1 MTQPVK
7 ILLVDD
13 EVTGREVLSLAL
25 QERGFHTSQADDGQI
40 ALEALESG
48 TFDVVISDVLMPRM
62 DGYRLCYEVRK
73 SERWKGLP
81 FIIYTGTYT
90 APEDE
95 RLGMKFGANKYLRKT
110 GSVDEVVQ
118 AVEEVLNYNGKNPPP
133 GQLDELDVMKVYSER
148 LVKKLE
154 EKIIELENAHARL
167 LHSNRELTKLTEE
180 LKNSEARLKA
190 VIDNEPECIK
200 ITSPDGILLDMNPA
214 GLLMV
219 EAESLEQVVG
229 CNVFDLVH
237 IDDRKRYVDFHES
250 ICEGESG
257 ILEFRIV
264 GLRGTLRWTEAHA
277 VPLRNNAGQVISVL
291 SVARDITRRK
301 GAEDALREAE
311 RKYRN
316 IFENAIEGIFQS
328 TPEGRY
334 LSVNPSL
341 ARIFGYASPADMM
354 SSIENIGTQVYV
366 DPQRRLE
373 FIRMINE
380 RGEIQG
386 FEFEAYKKDRR
397 RIWVSGNARAVR
409 GPDGAVQYF
418 EGTMEDVSEKR
429 LSDQKFKEL
438 TQRIIETQE
447 LERKRISRELHDSVG
462 QMLSSVKFR
471 IQSAGE
477 KIQSQKSKIWKDLSG
492 AWTLLE
498 QSIHEIRRIA
508 HNLRPSVLDDLGLV
522 SAVRSMCEEFEE
534 RTSITVNLRS
544 SRFPNRLPP
553 EVELSLF
560 RIIQEVLNN
569 VEQHSKATKLAL
581 QIQQKNSHLLVR
593 IKDNG
598 KGFDPLGVQKQRSRA
613 RGYGLDGIRERVATI
628 GGHLELQ
635 TELKKGVEI
644 QIKIPLE
651 KQASP

>member
-1 MTQPVK
+1 MNQPVK

-13 EVTGREVLSLAL
+13 EVTGRQVLSLAL

-62 DGYRLCYEVRK
+62 DGYRLCYEMRK
-73 SERWKGLP
+73 SERWKSLP

-95 RLGMKFGANKYLRKT
+95 KLGMEFGANKYLRKT

-118 AVEEVLNYNGKNPPP
+118 AVQEVLSSNGKNPPP
-133 GQLDELDVMKVYSER
+133 EQLGELDVMKVYSER

-154 EKIIELENAHARL
+154 EKNIELGNAHARL
-167 LHSNRELTKLTEE
+167 LHSNRELTKLAEE
-180 LKNSEARLKA
+180 LKDSETRLKA
-190 VIDNEPECIK
+190 IIDNEPECIK
-200 ITSPDGILLDMNPA
+200 LTSPDGILLDMNPA

-219 EAESLEQVVG
+219 EAESLEQIAGHKIV
-229 CNVFDLVH
+229 DLVEVH
-237 IDDRKRYVDFHES
+237 DRKRYADFHQS
-250 ICEGESG
+250 ICRGESG
-257 ILEFRIV
+257 ILEFRLI
-264 GLRGTLRWTEAHA
+264 GLRGTLRWMETHA
-277 VPLRNNAGQVISVL
+277 VPLRNNAGEVISVL
-291 SVARDITRRK
+291 SVTRDI
-301 GAEDALREAE
+301 
-311 RKYRN
+311 
-316 IFENAIEGIFQS
+316 
-328 TPEGRY
+328 
-334 LSVNPSL
+334 
-341 ARIFGYASPADMM
+341 
-354 SSIENIGTQVYV
+354 
-366 DPQRRLE
+366 
-373 FIRMINE
+373 
-380 RGEIQG
+380 
-386 FEFEAYKKDRR
+386 
-397 RIWVSGNARAVR
+397 
-409 GPDGAVQYF
+409 
-418 EGTMEDVSEKR
+418 SEKR
-429 LSDQKFKEL
+429 HSDQKFKEL
-438 TQRIIETQE
+438 AQRIIETQE
-447 LERKRISRELHDSVG
+447 LERKRIARELHDSVG

-508 HNLRPSVLDDLGLV
+508 HNLRPSILDDLGLI
-522 SAVRSMCEEFEE
+522 SAVRSMCEEFGE

-553 EVELSLF
+553 EVELSVF

-628 GGHLELQ
+628 GGQVQLQ
-635 TELKKGVEI
+635 TELNKGVEI

-651 KQASP
+651 KQAPP

>member
-95 RLGMKFGANKYLRKT
+95 RLGMEFGANKYLRKT

-118 AVEEVLNYNGKNPPP
+118 AVKEVLSSNGMNPPP
-133 GQLDELDVMKVYSER
+133 EQLGELDVMKVYSER

-154 EKIIELENAHARL
+154 EKNIELENAHARL
-167 LHSNRELTKLTEE
+167 LYSNRELTKLTEDI
-180 LKNSEARLKA
+180 KNSEARLKA
-190 VIDNEPECIK
+190 IIDNEPECIK
-200 ITSPDGILLDMNPA
+200 LTSPDGILLDMNPA

-219 EAESLEQVVG
+219 EAESLEQVTGHKIV
-229 CNVFDLVH
+229 DLVEVH
-237 IDDRKRYVDFHES
+237 DRKRYADFHQS
-250 ICEGESG
+250 ICKGESG
-257 ILEFRIV
+257 ILEFRLI
-264 GLRGTLRWTEAHA
+264 GLRGTLRWMETHA

-291 SVARDITRRK
+291 SVTRDI
-301 GAEDALREAE
+301 
-311 RKYRN
+311 
-316 IFENAIEGIFQS
+316 
-328 TPEGRY
+328 
-334 LSVNPSL
+334 
-341 ARIFGYASPADMM
+341 
-354 SSIENIGTQVYV
+354 
-366 DPQRRLE
+366 
-373 FIRMINE
+373 
-380 RGEIQG
+380 
-386 FEFEAYKKDRR
+386 
-397 RIWVSGNARAVR
+397 
-409 GPDGAVQYF
+409 
-418 EGTMEDVSEKR
+418 SEKR
-429 LSDQKFKEL
+429 HSDQKFKEL
-438 TQRIIETQE
+438 AQRIIETQE
-447 LERKRISRELHDSVG
+447 LERKRIARELHDSVG

-508 HNLRPSVLDDLGLV
+508 HNLRPSILDDLGLI
-522 SAVRSMCEEFEE
+522 SAVRSMCEEFGE
-534 RTSITVNLRS
+534 RTNITVNLRS
-544 SRFPNRLPP
+544 SRFPNRLPL

-581 QIQQKNSHLLVR
+581 QIQQK
-593 IKDNG
+593 
-598 KGFDPLGVQKQRSRA
+598 
-613 RGYGLDGIRERVATI
+613 
-628 GGHLELQ
+628 
-635 TELKKGVEI
+635 
-644 QIKIPLE
+644 
-651 KQASP
+651 